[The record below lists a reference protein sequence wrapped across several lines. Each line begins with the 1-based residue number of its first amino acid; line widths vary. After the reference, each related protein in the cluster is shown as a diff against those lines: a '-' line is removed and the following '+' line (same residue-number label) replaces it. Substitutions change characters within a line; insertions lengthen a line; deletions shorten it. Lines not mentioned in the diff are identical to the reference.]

1 MSELHQHH
9 HHGPESDRGLLV
21 AVGINVLLTLAQVMG
36 GIISGSLSL
45 IADAL
50 HNLSDAA
57 SLGIALFARTLS
69 RKPADEFKT
78 FGYQRA
84 EVIAALINLTLLVT
98 ISLYLIYEAIWRIVE
113 PQVITGWIIILVA
126 GIALIIDMIT
136 ALITF
141 RMSKDSINMKAAFLH
156 NLSDALASI
165 GVIMAGTLIL
175 LYEWYWVDT
184 LITFLIAGFVLWQ
197 GLTLLPKTIH
207 LLMEGTPEE
216 LSSEDIKLS
225 AEKINQVEDVH
236 HIHIWHLDE
245 HRIAL
250 EAHVVVTADELKEVE
265 VIKDKLKLL
274 LKDEFNITHSTLE
287 FESHIDAN
295 CDEND

>member
-1 MSELHQHH
+1 MSKHHQHH

-98 ISLYLIYEAIWRIVE
+98 ISLYLIYEAVWRIVE

-141 RMSKDSINMKAAFLH
+141 KMSKDSINMKATFLH

-250 EAHVVVTADELKEVE
+250 EAHVVVTADKLKEVE
-265 VIKDKLKLL
+265 VIKDQLKLL

>member
-141 RMSKDSINMKAAFLH
+141 KMSKDSINIKAAFLH